1 MTSTLDPVRLVEGLR
16 AQTAAFARAVAGQ
29 APEAPVPTC
38 PGWSLRTLVGHLGEE
53 HRWAAELVR
62 TGQPLPAPD
71 PARADPGPSA
81 GWADW
86 LHEGAEDLIHAV
98 RNAGPDAPVHTFLG
112 PRPAAFCLRRMV
124 SDTCVH
130 HYDAAAATGTAFDLP
145 DDLAAD
151 SVSETLDLLTT
162 PALAA
167 ARPDLARLPGHGQ
180 RIGLRPRTAEGWVI
194 TRAPEA
200 PRWERGPVEAD
211 VVVSG
216 STPDLLLV
224 LSRRLPAT
232 DDRVTVTGDHALLHH
247 WLAHTAL

>member
-1 MTSTLDPVRLVEGLR
+1 MTSPLDPARLVEGLR
-16 AQTAAFARAVAGQ
+16 EQTAAFARAATGQ
-29 APEAPVPTC
+29 DPATPVPTC

-62 TGQPLPAPD
+62 TGEPLPAPD
-71 PARADPGPSA
+71 PARADPGPPA
-81 GWADW
+81 GWAEW
-86 LHEGAEDLIHAV
+86 LYEGAEDLV
-98 RNAGPDAPVHTFLG
+98 RAIQNAGPDAAVQTFLG
-112 PRPAAFCLRRMV
+112 PRPAVFCLRRMV

-130 HYDAAAATGTAFDLP
+130 HYDAAAATDSTFELP

-151 SVSETLDLLTT
+151 TISETLDLLTT

-167 ARPDLARLPGHGQ
+167 ARPGLARLPGHGQ

-194 TRAPEA
+194 TRTPGA
-200 PRWERGPVEAD
+200 PRWDRGPVEAE

-216 STPDLLLV
+216 ATADLLLV
-224 LSRRLPAT
+224 LSRRLPPT
-232 DDRVTVTGDHALLHH
+232 SDRVTVTGDHALLHH